1 MLFERFRKKKNEMLS
16 LPKQVDLFREDII
29 DLTKSINNVFQEVN
43 NRIDQVQKEIL
54 THDNSIKDIISAKPI
69 ELTPK
74 DIKALQLSFD
84 SLKRS
89 VDSSMKEFSTKYTDI
104 EAKVNECNSSLSKLN
119 KEVEKLAYI
128 KPLVNMLSEVYL
140 TKTDAGLNGVF
151 FTQNSKEAKKDS
163 VSVTLPNGTSVYL
176 KNL

>member
-1 MLFERFRKKKNEMLS
+1 MLFEKFRKKKDEILS
-16 LPKQVDLFREDII
+16 LPKDVELFREDMI

-43 NRIDQVQKEIL
+43 IRIDQIQKEVS
-54 THDNSIKDIISAKPI
+54 THDVSIKEIVSAKPI

-89 VDSSMKEFSTKYTDI
+89 VDTSMKEFNLKYANI
-104 EAKVNECNSSLSKLN
+104 ESKVNEFSATLTKISK
-119 KEVEKLAYI
+119 EMDKLAYI
-128 KPLVNMLSEVYL
+128 KPLINMLSEVSL
-140 TKTDAGLNGVF
+140 TKTDGELKGVF

-163 VSVTLPNGTSVYL
+163 ISVTLPNGTSVYL